1 MIVITWVKENLQKQP
16 VIFYKISDKFVTAKF
31 EANLRLIR
39 VQGETN

>member
-1 MIVITWVKENLQKQP
+1 MIVITRVKENLEKQP
-16 VIFYKISDKFVTAKF
+16 VIFYIISDEFLTVKF